1 MIDRLQAQESA
12 VCFSLSV
19 YHSSIITPG
28 LKQQIEN
35 QLGTVTVSLTMKAVT
50 NTALKQ
56 SFRSTEDRF
65 I

>member
-1 MIDRLQAQESA
+1 MIDRLQAHESA

-35 QLGTVTVSLTMKAVT
+35 QLGTVTVSLTMKAV
-50 NTALKQ
+50 
-56 SFRSTEDRF
+56 F
-65 I
+65 